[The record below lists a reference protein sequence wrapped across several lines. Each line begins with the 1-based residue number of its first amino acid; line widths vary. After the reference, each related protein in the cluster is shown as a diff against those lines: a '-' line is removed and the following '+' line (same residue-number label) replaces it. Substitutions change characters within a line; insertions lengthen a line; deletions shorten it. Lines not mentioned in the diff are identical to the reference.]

1 MERQLAETDSDA
13 AHLVRRAQNDD
24 RAAFDTLYGQHVGRV
39 YAVCL
44 RMCASRT
51 EAERLTQDVFVRAW
65 QGLKTFRGESAF
77 GSWLYRL
84 AVNVVLQDGRST
96 RRRDAHV
103 AVLPDPELFESA
115 RGVSSSDDDRMDLER
130 AIASLPP
137 GARQVLVLH
146 DIEGYKHQE
155 IARMTGTAVGSVKAQ
170 LHRARRLLRERL

>member
-1 MERQLAETDSDA
+1 MEPQPVETDSDA
-13 AHLVRRAQNDD
+13 ARLVRRAQGDD
-24 RAAFDTLYGQHVGRV
+24 RSAFDSLYAQHVGRV

-44 RMCASRT
+44 RMCANRA

-65 QGLKTFRGESAF
+65 QNLKKFRGDSAF
-77 GSWLYRL
+77 ASWLYRL
-84 AVNVVLQDGRST
+84 AVNVVLQDGRSN

-103 AVLPDPELFESA
+103 AVLPEPELFA
-115 RGVSSSDDDRMDLER
+115 RASSTSRDDDRMDLER

-146 DIEGYKHQE
+146 DIEGYKHTE

-170 LHRARRLLRERL
+170 LHRARKLLRERL